1 MSIKSANQLIYEYY
15 HDISTAELKAYALVQ
30 LAYMFYTVYNRGMFS
45 LFAFFSVGR
54 HCCVASAFH
63 LHIWF
68 LFHFPFSGN
77 YRQTAQKLREE
88 YLDRTHQ
95 TQDIAR
101 HFLEYSKRDI
111 WRCDPNR
118 YTVGTYEEVTNF
130 LQGYL
135 DNEANLN
142 PENSCQSTCEDYTVT
157 ENYGC
162 FEDTYCALKPEKE
175 RERAICKGKIV
186 NCEFLGSDLN
196 VCSSVSLHIVNA
208 KIPIFY
214 RISINIC
221 SFQIVN

>member
-1 MSIKSANQLIYEYY
+1 MHLFNWLIC
-15 HDISTAELKAYALVQ
+15 STQCTIEVINFITGLF
-30 LAYMFYTVYNRGMFS
+30 FYLSSLHFGHF
-45 LFAFFSVGR
+45 LFA
-54 HCCVASAFH
+54 
-63 LHIWF
+63 LI
-68 LFHFPFSGN
+68 SGN
-77 YRQTAQKLREE
+77 YRQTASKLRAD

-95 TQDIAR
+95 TQDIVK

-135 DNEANLN
+135 DNEVNLN
-142 PENSCQSTCEDYTVT
+142 PENSCQSTCEDYKVT
-157 ENYGC
+157 DNYGC

-196 VCSSVSLHIVNA
+196 VCSSVRLK
-208 KIPIFY
+208 KIDEKSPILNKLKHFFGLL
-214 RISINIC
+214 
-221 SFQIVN
+221 FQIVK